1 MFIWERIVVE
11 IGTLERFKSDFT
23 FVELLEKYML
33 NSRGNYVS
41 TLMR

>member
-1 MFIWERIVVE
+1 VVG

-23 FVELLEKYML
+23 FVELLEKYIL
-33 NSRGNYVS
+33 NSRGNSAS